1 MEDEIEAYL
10 PNRLR
15 SWAHPQQWL
24 PDTLEDALI
33 EAASEI
39 ESLTAEVERLREAY
53 ANEVKA
59 SVAISEIL
67 VATRKMLRKAL
78 KGA

>member
-1 MEDEIEAYL
+1 MKDEIEAYL

-24 PDTLEDALI
+24 PNTLEDALI

-39 ESLTAEVERLREAY
+39 ESLIAEVERLNKESFSWQDEA
-53 ANEVKA
+53 N
-59 SVAISEIL
+59 
-67 VATRKMLRKAL
+67 RL
-78 KGA
+78 KTLYNLERFKEHRP